1 MWEWV
6 SGGKP
11 QARVLR
17 GGSFVDSLDGKF
29 NHVVMVSTRQEN
41 SGDSTASNAGFRCAA
56 SLKAKDEEK
65 KGRADKE
72 VRTDATGGRLDEEEK
87 EEL

>member
-1 MWEWV
+1 M

-11 QARVLR
+11 EARILR
-17 GGSFVDSLDGKF
+17 GGSFVDSIDGKF

-56 SLKAKDEEK
+56 SVKGEKDEQEKDNDTDANDAKDDERVNDEV
-65 KGRADKE
+65 KE
-72 VRTDATGGRLDEEEK
+72 L
-87 EEL
+87 

>member
-6 SGGKP
+6 SGGTP
-11 QARVLR
+11 EVRILR
-17 GGSFVDSLDGKF
+17 GGSFVDSIDGKF

-56 SLKAKDEEK
+56 SLKEEIDKDEKEQKETMRAKDVPVSSKDEK
-65 KGRADKE
+65 
-72 VRTDATGGRLDEEEK
+72 V
-87 EEL
+87 EL